1 MSEPSLQTGAAQPPP
16 DRPPAPPGRP
26 PGPPL
31 GAGRIVTVVLGSLL
45 TLVALGLLAVGGAVA
60 YAGHSRDAA
69 GFVTS
74 GPAPVE
80 SDAYA
85 VVVRGVGVDL
95 RGPDQAYARDLLGT
109 IRIRA
114 TGDDPG
120 RAVFLGL
127 ARTADVD
134 GYLRGVGHD
143 EVRDID
149 VDPARV
155 DYTDRA
161 GGAPTSPPSEQTFW
175 ERSAAGTGTRT
186 IDWQVSG
193 GDWTVVVMNAD
204 GSAGVHAD
212 VDLGGTLPVLRGA
225 TIGLFVA
232 GGVLLVGGV
241 LLIVLPLVIRR
252 QGRP

>member
-1 MSEPSLQTGAAQPPP
+1 MSEPSLQTGAAPS
-16 DRPPAPPGRP
+16 PGRP
-26 PGPPL
+26 PASPGL
-31 GAGRIVTVVLGSLL
+31 GAGRIVAIVIGALLVLIG
-45 TLVALGLLAVGGAVA
+45 LGLLAGGAAVA

-74 GPAPVE
+74 GPAPVD

-85 VVVRGVGVDL
+85 VVVPGVGVQI

-109 IRIRA
+109 VRIRA
-114 TGDDPG
+114 TGDDPQQ
-120 RAVFLGL
+120 AVFLGL
-127 ARTADVD
+127 ARTQDVD
-134 GYLRGVGHD
+134 AYLRGVGHD

-149 VDPARV
+149 VDPVRT
-155 DYTDRA
+155 DYTNRA
-161 GGAPTSPPSEQTFW
+161 GGAPASPPGEQTFW
-175 ERSAAGTGTRT
+175 ARSAAGTGTRT
-186 IDWQVSG
+186 VEWPLAT

-225 TIGLFVA
+225 TIGLFAA

-241 LLIVLPLVIRR
+241 LLIVLPIVTRR
-252 QGRP
+252 RVP

>member
-1 MSEPSLQTGAAQPPP
+1 MSEPSLQTGAAPP
-16 DRPPAPPGRP
+16 PPGRP
-26 PGPPL
+26 PGPPRPPL
-31 GAGRIVTVVLGSLL
+31 GAGRIVAVVIGSLL
-45 TLVALGLLAVGGAVA
+45 TLVALGVLAVGAAVA

-74 GPAPVE
+74 GPAPVA

-85 VVVRGVGVDL
+85 VVVPRVGVDL

-109 IRIRA
+109 VRIRA
-114 TGDDPG
+114 TADAPD

-134 GYLRGVGHD
+134 AYLRGVGHD
-143 EVRDID
+143 EIRDID
-149 VDPARV
+149 VDPVRV
-155 DYTDRA
+155 HYTDRA
-161 GGAPTSPPSEQTFW
+161 GGAPTSPPGEQTFW
-175 ERSAAGTGTRT
+175 ERSSAGTGTRT
-186 IDWQVSG
+186 IEWQVSG

-204 GSAGVHAD
+204 GTAGVRAD

>member
-74 GPAPVE
+74 GPAPVD

-85 VVVRGVGVDL
+85 VVVRSVGVDL

-109 IRIRA
+109 VRIRA
-114 TGDDPG
+114 TGDDANK
-120 RAVFLGL
+120 AVFLGL
-127 ARTADVD
+127 ARTEDVD
-134 GYLRGVGHD
+134 AYLRGVGHD

-149 VDPARV
+149 ADPVRTN
-155 DYTDRA
+155 YTNRA
-161 GGAPTSPPSEQTFW
+161 GGAPSSPPGEQTFW
-175 ERSAAGTGTRT
+175 DRSDAGTGTRT
-186 IDWQVSG
+186 VDWQVASG
-193 GDWTVVVMNAD
+193 NWTVVVMNAD
-204 GSAGVHAD
+204 GTAGVHAD

-225 TIGLFVA
+225 TIGLFAA

-241 LLIVLPLVIRR
+241 LLIVLPLVTRR
-252 QGRP
+252 RVP